1 MWLFDA
7 LAYCSGLIVAV
18 FLGSN
23 LVEMVL
29 TKLGLT
35 EEQ

>member
-1 MWLFDA
+1 
-7 LAYCSGLIVAV
+7 LIVAV